1 MKTRILILGGGFGGA
16 YCAQQLEKRLRPQDA
31 DITLIDRNN
40 YFNFYPL
47 LVEAGTGSLEPR
59 HTVVSIRQFLKRTTF
74 IAGEVVDGDVQD
86 RRIDYRVTGTDN
98 IRSLDYDHLVI
109 ALGSVTSLPDVPGLK
124 EHAFEMKTLTHAVS
138 LRDRAIQLLERA
150 NATPDPEERKA
161 LLRFIVVGANFT
173 GVEVAGEYEVFL
185 KEASR
190 MYENV
195 RAKDCSVTLVEIME
209 RILLALDEDLSEYA
223 RDQLERRGIDI
234 RLEETVSEIGK
245 DYVKL
250 KSGDEI
256 RTHTVV
262 WCAGIAP
269 NPVIE
274 KLQLPTGKRGYIT
287 CERDMRVEGLENVW
301 GIGDCSVNPDP
312 DGNPYPPTAQH
323 ATKQAEFLAKNLRN
337 VIQNKEPE
345 PYVFNTRGELSPL
358 GCRTAVAKVFGIKL
372 SGFPAWFLW
381 RTVYLS
387 KMPGLGKKLRVAL
400 DWTMD
405 LLFRK
410 DYVQLGIRD
419 G

>member
-1 MKTRILILGGGFGGA
+1 M
-16 YCAQQLEKRLRPQDA
+16 
-31 DITLIDRNN
+31 
-40 YFNFYPL
+40 
-47 LVEAGTGSLEPR
+47 
-59 HTVVSIRQFLKRTTF
+59 
-74 IAGEVVDGDVQD
+74 
-86 RRIDYRVTGTDN
+86 
-98 IRSLDYDHLVI
+98 
-109 ALGSVTSLPDVPGLK
+109 
-124 EHAFEMKTLTHAVS
+124 
-138 LRDRAIQLLERA
+138 
-150 NATPDPEERKA
+150 
-161 LLRFIVVGANFT
+161 
-173 GVEVAGEYEVFL
+173 
-185 KEASR
+185 
-190 MYENV
+190 
-195 RAKDCSVTLVEIME
+195 
-209 RILLALDEDLSEYA
+209 
-223 RDQLERRGIDI
+223 
-234 RLEETVSEIGK
+234 
-245 DYVKL
+245 KL